1 MKTCY
6 SILFYYF
13 VLFILSHYGTSE
25 AKTALS
31 NDNVYIVYMGANK
44 NSYDTLLSSLISR
57 NQSSLIHTYKHGF
70 SGFAARLSESEAL
83 QLSKQPGVVSVF
95 PDPLLQLHTTR
106 SWDFLQY
113 GTSPRI
119 ASQSSHSN
127 AAVSPTEGSDTII
140 GFLDSGIWP
149 ESESFSDKGLGPIP
163 RRWRGICM
171 EGKNFSSSN
180 CNKKIIGARH
190 YSKSIMA
197 SPRDDF
203 GHGTHVASTAAG
215 APVANASYYGLAN
228 GTARGGSPTSRIAS
242 YRVCSNEEGCPGSA
256 ILAAF
261 DDAIADGVDMLS
273 LSLGTGSSFENDFA
287 TDAIAIG
294 AFHAVQKGI
303 TVVCSA
309 GNGGPSPQSVVNVA
323 PWIFTVAATTIDRDF
338 ESDVILGN
346 NTRIKGGSIN
356 FSKLIKSPVYP
367 LISGGSAKNKSASEY
382 EARNCYPDAI
392 DAEKIRGKIVLCQQA
407 DNSDYDMYWK
417 QKKVNESGAV
427 GLIIVSD
434 LMRLFAIK
442 TGDFPMTV
450 ITSKDSNQILAYI
463 NATKNPVA
471 TILPT
476 KTAQGFKPA
485 PTVAFFSSRGPS
497 STTLNILKPDIAA
510 PGVNILAAWKG
521 NDTLD
526 ETTPEG
532 REPSL
537 FNVISGTSMACPHV
551 TGIAA
556 NIKAQNPAWT
566 PAAIRSA
573 IMTTATQ
580 TNNINRPITTQSFDE
595 ATTPY
600 DLGAG
605 EVNPIGGL
613 HPGLI
618 YDIEPAEYLN
628 FLCYYGYNMSTIKLI
643 AGDLPIGF
651 SCPVSS
657 NTDMISNI
665 NYPSIAISMIDTIGP
680 IIVNRTVTNVDT
692 DDDPVYNVTVETPT
706 GLEVDVS
713 PTELRFTAATK
724 KLEYMVTFSTSDSSV
739 KGDLF
744 GAITWRSN
752 KFIVR
757 SPFVVSRS
765 GA

>member
-1 MKTCY
+1 MKTSY

-13 VLFILSHYGTSE
+13 VLFILSHNGTSE
-25 AKTALS
+25 ANSALS

-57 NQSSLIHTYKHGF
+57 NKSSIIHTYKHGF
-70 SGFAARLSESEAL
+70 SRFAAQLSESEAL

-106 SWDFLQY
+106 SWDFLHY
-113 GTSPRI
+113 GTLPWT
-119 ASQSSHSN
+119 ASQSDST
-127 AAVSPTEGSDTII
+127 AVVSPTKGSDTII
-140 GFLDSGIWP
+140 GILDTGIWP
-149 ESESFSDKGLGPIP
+149 ESESFSDKGMGPIP
-163 RRWRGICM
+163 RRWRGKCM
-171 EGKNFSSSN
+171 EGKNFNSSN
-180 CNKKIIGARH
+180 CNKKLIGARH
-190 YSKSIMA
+190 YSKSIMD

-228 GTARGGSPTSRIAS
+228 GTARGGSPTSRIAM
-242 YRVCSNEEGCPGSA
+242 YRVFSNEEGCLGSA

-261 DDAIADGVDMLS
+261 DNAIAD
-273 LSLGTGSSFENDFA
+273 
-287 TDAIAIG
+287 
-294 AFHAVQKGI
+294 VQKGI

-323 PWIFTVAATTIDRDF
+323 PWIITVAATTIDRDF
-338 ESDVILGN
+338 ESDIVLGN
-346 NTRIKGGSIN
+346 NIRIKGGSIN

-382 EARNCYPDAI
+382 EARNCYPDSI

-407 DNSDYDMYWK
+407 DNSDY
-417 QKKVNESGAV
+417 
-427 GLIIVSD
+427 
-434 LMRLFAIK
+434 
-442 TGDFPMTV
+442 
-450 ITSKDSNQILAYI
+450 
-463 NATKNPVA
+463 VA

-476 KTAQGFKPA
+476 KTVQRFKPA

-510 PGVNILAAWKG
+510 PGVNILAAWKA

-551 TGIAA
+551 IGIAA
-556 NIKAQNPAWT
+556 NIKSQNPAWT
-566 PAAIRSA
+566 PAAIRYA
-573 IMTTATQ
+573 IMTTG
-580 TNNINRPITTQSFDE
+580 PIT
-595 ATTPY
+595 
-600 DLGAG
+600 
-605 EVNPIGGL
+605 
-613 HPGLI
+613 
-618 YDIEPAEYLN
+618 
-628 FLCYYGYNMSTIKLI
+628 
-643 AGDLPIGF
+643 
-651 SCPVSS
+651 
-657 NTDMISNI
+657 
-665 NYPSIAISMIDTIGP
+665 
-680 IIVNRTVTNVDT
+680 VNRTVTTVDT
-692 DDDPVYNVTVETPT
+692 DDDPVYTVTVKTPT
-706 GLEVDVS
+706 ELEVDVS

-765 GA
+765 GRR